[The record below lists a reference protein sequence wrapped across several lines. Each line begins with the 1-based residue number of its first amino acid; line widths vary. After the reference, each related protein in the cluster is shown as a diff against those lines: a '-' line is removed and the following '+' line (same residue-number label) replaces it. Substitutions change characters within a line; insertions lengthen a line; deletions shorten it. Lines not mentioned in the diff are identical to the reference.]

1 MPRMSTNALEKGHT
15 MRKIIALAG
24 ATSALAIIA
33 AANAASTG
41 DLFQVTITGTVP
53 GYCTIAST
61 GSFTVS
67 NGSFSSSG
75 KTGNLQIAS
84 LGTTGGVVEAVSAAG
99 TFQLNANKSCAVS
112 LVSGSG
118 GLANQSNTNAKNI
131 SYSAVVFD
139 SFSTNQ
145 NLVAVPTAP
154 GTPFSSFS
162 SHFDPTTLGNETIN
176 FGFSITAGGSPVAA
190 GTYQDLLTV
199 NLTPTI

>member
-1 MPRMSTNALEKGHT
+1 MFTNALEKGHT

-41 DLFQVTITGTVP
+41 DSFQVTITGTVP

-61 GSFTVS
+61 GNFTVS

-75 KTGNLQIAS
+75 KSGNLAIAN
-84 LGTTGGVVEAVSAAG
+84 LGTTGGVVEAVSATG
-99 TFQLNANKSCAVS
+99 SFQINANESCAVS

-118 GLANQSNTNAKNI
+118 GLANQSNTSAKNI

-139 SFSTNQ
+139 SYSPNQ
-145 NLVAVPTAP
+145 NLIAVPATAN
-154 GTPFSSFS
+154 TPFSSFN
-162 SHFDPTTLGNETIN
+162 SHFDPATLGNETVS

-190 GTYQDLLTV
+190 GNSQDILTV